1 MWLIPAAGVI
11 ACAAIINAARGG
23 RYAIVSELP
32 GHTRLWAA
40 LAFGLLAL
48 AWTLDPMKAAKW
60 AGCYLFWAFL
70 PWGRW
75 FDLNHATTLPDRAPS
90 WFERAVEKAS
100 GGDDNIAFAIRNA
113 LALLPAAILLS
124 PFILALVAVQHGSYA
139 LGWAI
144 TKSRAIEAAEYF
156 TGLGW
161 GLALILL

>member
-1 MWLIPAAGVI
+1 MWVLALIGAAAV
-11 ACAAIINAARGG
+11 NAARGG
-23 RYAIVSELP
+23 RYAFVNRLP
-32 GHTRLWAA
+32 GHTRLYAA
-40 LAFGLLAL
+40 LAFALLAL
-48 AWTLDPMKAAKW
+48 AVTRDPARAALW
-60 AGCYLFWAFL
+60 GGCYLFWAVL

-90 WFERAVEKAS
+90 WFEKAVEKAS

-124 PFILALVAVQHGSYA
+124 PFILALVAVQHGSCA